1 MTHSAI
7 ILFQATVDEKLKSAP
22 NDNYAI
28 GVWIG
33 NIIPFVLLVALAY
46 YMYYKAKKRENE

>member
-1 MTHSAI
+1 MMYSTI
-7 ILFQATVDEKLKSAP
+7 ILFQATIDEKLKSAP
-22 NDNYAI
+22 NDYYAI

-33 NIIPFVLLVALAY
+33 NIIPFVFLVALAY

>member
-1 MTHSAI
+1 MIHSAI